1 MSRDDFICPVCG
13 ADVPAKARAC
23 PECGA
28 DEKTGWSDN
37 TIYDGTGIEDPD
49 DFDYE
54 DWKRREGVRGARS
67 SGRQRMIWLAALA
80 MLLLLIFL
88 LLR

>member
-1 MSRDDFICPVCG
+1 MPGDDFICPVCG
-13 ADVPAKARAC
+13 AEVPARARAC
-23 PECGA
+23 PECGS

-49 DFDYE
+49 EFDYE
-54 DWKRREGVRGARS
+54 DWKRRELGQGPQRSAR
-67 SGRQRMIWLAALA
+67 QWMIWAGTLILIG
-80 MLLLLIFL
+80 LLVFL

>member
-13 ADVPAKARAC
+13 ATVPAKARAC
-23 PECGA
+23 PECGS

-37 TIYDGTGIEDPD
+37 TIYDGTGVEDPD
-49 DFDYE
+49 EFDYE
-54 DWKRREGVRGARS
+54 DWKRREGVRGAER
-67 SGRQRMIWLAALA
+67 SGRQKMIWLAALV
-80 MLLLLIFL
+80 MLLLVIFL